1 MSEPSPR
8 VEPPARPRP
17 SRSNQS
23 NAGTILALFGL
34 LVIAAGLLGLMAL
47 VLPQLLGIVL
57 VVGGLFGMVFFHYV
71 VWGWWL
77 SQMKPDD
84 LPEDPK

>member
-17 SRSNQS
+17 PQRNQS
-23 NAGTILALFGL
+23 NAATMIALFGL
-34 LVIAAGLLGLMAL
+34 VVIGGGLLGLMAL

-57 VVGGLFGMVFFHYV
+57 VVGGLFGMAFFHYV

-84 LPEDPK
+84 IPDDPE